1 MAKSGGKGSGEK
13 VIATNKNARREFQ
26 ILDTIEAGIVL
37 LGTEAKA
44 IRQGISQMTGA
55 YIYIKNSQAYL
66 ANLNVPPYEFG
77 NRENH
82 EPLRVRK
89 LLLHKIEIN
98 RLRGAVEKKGRAL
111 VATRM
116 YYKKGRVKVEIGVGV
131 GKKLHDKRQD
141 LKDKDQKREVS
152 RAIKVRN
159 R

>member
-1 MAKSGGKGSGEK
+1 MSKAKKGEGEK

-37 LGTEAKA
+37 QGTEAKA
-44 IRQGISQMTGA
+44 IRQGMSQMTDA
-55 YIYIKNSQAYL
+55 HVYIRKGEAYL
-66 ANLNVPPYEFG
+66 ANLNIPAYEFG

-89 LLLHKIEIN
+89 LLLHKREIN
-98 RLRGAVEKKGRAL
+98 RLRASMEEKGRAV

-116 YYKKGRVKVEIGVGV
+116 YYKKGRVKVEVAV
-131 GKKLHDKRQD
+131 AQGKKLHDKRQD
-141 LKDKDQKREVS
+141 LKDRDQKKEMQ
-152 RAIKVRN
+152 RAIKVRQ